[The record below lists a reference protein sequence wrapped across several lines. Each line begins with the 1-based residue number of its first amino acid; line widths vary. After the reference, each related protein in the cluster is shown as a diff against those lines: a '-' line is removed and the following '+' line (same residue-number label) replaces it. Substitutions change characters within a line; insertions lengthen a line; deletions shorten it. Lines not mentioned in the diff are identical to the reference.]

1 MEIYFDNKINDYI
14 YKVSEVIKIHSVEV
28 MKDYKLLINFSNGE
42 KRLYDVK
49 PLLVKPLYFPL
60 KNISLFNKAHV
71 ECGTVVWNDDLD
83 LCPESLYNDSIL
95 IEDE

>member
-1 MEIYFDNKINDYI
+1 M
-14 YKVSEVIKIHSVEV
+14 
-28 MKDYKLLINFSNGE
+28 
-42 KRLYDVK
+42 
-49 PLLVKPLYFPL
+49 
-60 KNISLFNKAHV
+60 KNINLFNKAHV